1 MHRSATILRSVEL
14 TSHPSTYSHI
24 RICPHDPLSCYAMP
38 FTYDLQAFFATE
50 CGTIGNASRRLP
62 GFSGPVPGPSPMK
75 ACLKNSRDRDY
86 IPRLRIGVLSS
97 FRWQCPPAYPNTLFL
112 IDIQLGNPL
121 TRFLSTVRRP
131 SSGRYGGRLSLY
143 GH

>member
-1 MHRSATILRSVEL
+1 
-14 TSHPSTYSHI
+14 
-24 RICPHDPLSCYAMP
+24 
-38 FTYDLQAFFATE
+38 
-50 CGTIGNASRRLP
+50 
-62 GFSGPVPGPSPMK
+62 MK

-121 TRFLSTVRRP
+121 TRFSSTVRRP
-131 SSGRYGGRLSLY
+131 SSGGYGGRLSLY
-143 GH
+143 GHRYVIIQPAVYIPSVSWRPRCK